1 MQTQSKTD
9 KKRLKK
15 MSDKDINLDNIPEL
29 DDKFFKSAQLQL
41 PNKQAVTM
49 RLDSDVLE
57 WFKKQGKGYQTRIN
71 QLLRKYMETHQS
83 PR

>member
-1 MQTQSKTD
+1 MQARSKTD
-9 KKRLKK
+9 KKRLKE
-15 MSDKDINLDNIPEL
+15 MSDKDINLDDISEL
-29 DDKFFKSAQLQL
+29 GDEFFKNAQIQL

-57 WFKKQGKGYQTRIN
+57 WFKEQGKGYQTRIN

-83 PR
+83 